1 MGTFY
6 KVLSGKLLLYKNNL
20 VDLISKVRTI
30 YEKASINM
38 LILERYNQLM
48 NIDSF
53 TNFYCL
59 IKLHIRMDCKKFFFA
74 VGELFY
80 SEVLDPTSFNFISV
94 LNNQDAIFYYF
105 IADRD
110 DCDIEDL

>member
-1 MGTFY
+1 
-6 KVLSGKLLLYKNNL
+6 
-20 VDLISKVRTI
+20 
-30 YEKASINM
+30 
-38 LILERYNQLM
+38 
-48 NIDSF
+48 
-53 TNFYCL
+53 
-59 IKLHIRMDCKKFFFA
+59 MDCKKFFFA

-110 DCDIEDL
+110 DCDIEDLWELFDFALSYAANPLAENRSILSKHLDIAINKKRNGR